1 MKCPVDSA
9 TLLMSERQGVEIDY
23 CPECRGVWLD
33 RGELDK
39 LLRQADDDWD
49 DDDRGRG
56 RQDDRRPDDRHDAYP
71 PEEEEEGVA
80 QRDVR
85 DGLTPMTHPA
95 DPLQGDPVPKQPRDD
110 ERIYSTPEVVAKL
123 RRLADALES
132 GNRSASRSRANG
144 STYPDGLSSVWNTRE
159 REMPTRSRFQLRWS
173 HDRDPG
179 ETVDDEEQ
187 ASRRTPRTSCR
198 LHVE

>member
-23 CPECRGVWLD
+23 CPDCRGVWLD

-71 PEEEEEGVA
+71 PKKKKKKGW
-80 QRDVR
+80 
-85 DGLTPMTHPA
+85 
-95 DPLQGDPVPKQPRDD
+95 
-110 ERIYSTPEVVAKL
+110 
-123 RRLADALES
+123 
-132 GNRSASRSRANG
+132 
-144 STYPDGLSSVWNTRE
+144 LSDMF
-159 REMPTRSRFQLRWS
+159 EM
-173 HDRDPG
+173 D
-179 ETVDDEEQ
+179 
-187 ASRRTPRTSCR
+187 
-198 LHVE
+198 